1 MKLVILF
8 VLTFVFGSILMRG
21 RQQTSQLFTADNS
34 NIHYVGRIDFT
45 NPLKPRFWSPGVY
58 LKAKFRGTSCEV
70 LLNDEN
76 LYGTSHNYIE
86 IAVDD
91 QPPYR
96 IQLLAKENVI
106 KVGNGLSNTTHIVT
120 ICKDTESGIGYI
132 DFLGLRCEQLM
143 PLPAEPR
150 RKIEFIGNSITCG
163 AGMDLATTP
172 CGTGQWYD
180 TNNAYMAYGP
190 LTARTLNA
198 QWQLTSVSGIGL
210 MHSCCNMKIVMPQVF
225 DKIKLATDSL
235 AWDFKRYQPNVVTVC
250 LGQNDGIQDSTT
262 FCNNYIRF
270 IGNIRNHYPKADI
283 ICLSSPMADQPLTS
297 VLQRYITGIN
307 RYENQTNGDRKV
319 HHYFFS
325 RQYHNGCGGHPD
337 MAEHQLIANELIA
350 YIRQLEHW

>member
-1 MKLVILF
+1 MKLLILS
-8 VLTFVFGSILMRG
+8 VLTFVFGSILISG
-21 RQQTSQLFTADNS
+21 GQQAPQLFTPDNP

-58 LKAKFRGTSCEV
+58 FKAKFKGTSCEV

-76 LYGTSHNYIE
+76 LYGTYHNYIE

-91 QPPYR
+91 RQPYR
-96 IQLLAKENVI
+96 VQLTAKENAI
-106 KVGNGLSNTTHIVT
+106 KIGHDLSNTTHIVT
-120 ICKDTESGIGYI
+120 ICKDTESGIGYL
-132 DFLGLRCEQLM
+132 DFLGFRCEQLL

-180 TNNAYMAYGP
+180 PNNAYMAYGP

-210 MHSCCNMKIVMPQVF
+210 MRSCCNMKTIMPQVF
-225 DKIKLATDSL
+225 DKVKLATDSL

-250 LGQNDGIQDSTT
+250 LGQNDGVQDSTT
-262 FCNNYIRF
+262 FCNSYIRF
-270 IGNIRNHYPKADI
+270 IGNIRKHYPKADI
-283 ICLSSPMADQPLTS
+283 VCLSSPMADQTLTK

-307 RYENQTNGDRKV
+307 GYENQTNGDRKV

-337 MAEHQLIANELIA
+337 MAEHQLIADELTA
-350 YIRQLEHW
+350 YIKQLEHW